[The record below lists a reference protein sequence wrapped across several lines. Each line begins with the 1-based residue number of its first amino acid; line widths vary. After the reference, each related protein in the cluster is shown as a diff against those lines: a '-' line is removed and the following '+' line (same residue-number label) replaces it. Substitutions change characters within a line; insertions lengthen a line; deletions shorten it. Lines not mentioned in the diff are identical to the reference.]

1 MIVTHKI
8 TGEDVTG
15 KFFEDLKRVVEGKT
29 PIHFPKDLEI
39 IKMKKVMKCI
49 LLKTDGTEKVITP
62 KKRFTLKQLQT
73 FVGGSIDIQ
82 SLPDG
87 REIVLNDEG
96 KLIGLPINDL
106 ATKIWKEQYPI
117 EKYPFNNDGLIVG
130 DVLILENYKWSR

>member
-1 MIVTHKI
+1 MKVTIKQN
-8 TGEDVTG
+8 GEDVTEE
-15 KFFEDLKRVVEGKT
+15 FQ
-29 PIHFPKDLEI
+29 KDLERI
-39 IKMKKVMKCI
+39 IQGKEPIHVSEKLKVVDNEKVMKCI
-49 LLKTDGTEKVITP
+49 LLKTDGTKEDVTP

-96 KLIGLPINDL
+96 KLIGLPINDQ

-117 EKYPFNNDGLIVG
+117 GKYPHNNDELIVG
-130 DVLILENYKWSR
+130 DVLIIENYNWEL